1 MGDREVM
8 KTKGG
13 VIHPQIERVMRKIGE
28 DISIGRRV
36 RKIAADDFARRIGIS
51 RATLHR
57 LENGDPGIAFN
68 TVAMALHALG
78 RLDALANIADAANDH
93 VTMMQMKNAAPKRIS
108 KLRPVRRLVLEVSGE
123 TNETEDAPKKT
134 LSKYV
139 GF

>member
-1 MGDREVM
+1 
-8 KTKGG
+8 
-13 VIHPQIERVMRKIGE
+13 
-28 DISIGRRV
+28 
-36 RKIAADDFARRIGIS
+36 
-51 RATLHR
+51 
-57 LENGDPGIAFN
+57 
-68 TVAMALHALG
+68 MALHALG

-93 VTMMQMKNAAPKRIS
+93 VAMMQMKNAAPKRIS